1 MLRTRVMPCLL
12 LEDGGLVKTIN
23 FKNPTYIGDPINSVR
38 IYNELEVDELI
49 FLDIKASKN
58 KTKPLFGKIEEIA
71 SECFMPVT
79 YGGGI
84 RELDDVKRLF
94 DLGVE
99 KIALNT
105 FAYENSDFIGKVA
118 NIYGSQ
124 SLVIAIDVKKTFF
137 SSNKVYIYDGTK
149 KTKYTPVEYAKK
161 AQDCGAGEIL
171 LNSIDRDGMMS
182 GFDLD
187 LIKEISNSVSIP
199 MIAMGG
205 AGELNDIVLA
215 KKAGASAIA
224 LGSMAV
230 YQNKNRGILINFPTQ
245 KELREALNEV

>member
-58 KTKPLFGKIEEIA
+58 KTKPLFRKIEEIA

-105 FAYENSDFIGKVA
+105 FAYENPDFISKVA

-124 SLVIAIDVKKTFF
+124 SLVIAIDVKKTIFG
-137 SSNKVYIYDGTK
+137 SNKVYIYDGTK

-171 LNSIDRDGMMS
+171 LNSIDRDGVMS
-182 GFDLD
+182 GFDVD
-187 LIKEISNSVSIP
+187 LIKEISHSVSIP